1 MNTFEQVTK
10 RVSKRVNKI
19 FRDNVQPVSK
29 AMGNL
34 AQDIA
39 DETLAEVEEVK
50 KMAVAKKKTAAK
62 RKPAAKKA
70 VAAKK
75 PAAKRKPAKRKPAA
89 KKK

>member
-1 MNTFEQVTK
+1 VNAFDRVTK

-19 FRDNVQPVSK
+19 FRNNVKPVSK

-39 DETLAEVEEVK
+39 EETVAEVKEVK

-62 RKPAAKKA
+62 RKPAAKKT
-70 VAAKK
+70 
-75 PAAKRKPAKRKPAA
+75 
-89 KKK
+89 